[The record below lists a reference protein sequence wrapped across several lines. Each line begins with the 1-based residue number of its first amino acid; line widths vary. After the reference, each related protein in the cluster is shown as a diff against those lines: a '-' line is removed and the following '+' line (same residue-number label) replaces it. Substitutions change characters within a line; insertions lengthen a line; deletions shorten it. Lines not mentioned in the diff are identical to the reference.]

1 MKKFWLVL
9 MVLLLAAG
17 VGFTADDGS
26 DMGSGALIRVIVS
39 LEASDPVFY
48 LSQGDILGSASGA
61 ESTVDVDITQKDLS
75 LTFYVKLGASGNL
88 TNSSA
93 IRADSSKIYHL
104 TVTAFSLK
112 TSDGKGTADPT
123 MNLDEEKGFVS
134 DVNSETYGRK
144 LMASLNEE
152 NTKDN
157 KVCIDVSF
165 NGETILIG
173 REKIDLAHWDFL
185 WAQNEELLAATYS
198 GDVTLTVSTE

>member
-17 VGFTADDGS
+17 VGYTADDGS
-26 DMGSGALIRVIVS
+26 ELGSGASIRVIVS

-61 ESTVDVDITQKDLS
+61 ENEVNADITQTDLS

-93 IRADSSKIYHL
+93 IRADASKVYHL
-104 TVTAFSLK
+104 TVTGYGLK
-112 TSDGKGTADPT
+112 STDGKGTADPT
-123 MNLDEEKGFVS
+123 LNKDEDKGFAS
-134 DVNSETYGRK
+134 DIKSETYGRK
-144 LMASLNEE
+144 LVATLNEE

-185 WAQNEELLAATYS
+185 WAQNEELLADVYS

>member
-1 MKKFWLVL
+1 MKRFWLVL
-9 MVLLLAAG
+9 TVLLVAAG
-17 VGFTADDGS
+17 VGFTVNDS
-26 DMGSGALIRVIVS
+26 RDMGSGVLIRVIVS

-61 ESTVDVDITQKDLS
+61 ESSVDVDITQKDLS
-75 LTFYVKLGASGNL
+75 LTFYVKLGGSGNL

-104 TVTAFSLK
+104 TVTAHSLK
-112 TSDGKGTADPT
+112 TADGKGTAEPT
-123 MNLDEEKGFVS
+123 LNQDEKKGFVS
-134 DVNSETYGRK
+134 DVSYETYGRK
-144 LMASLNEE
+144 LSASLNEE

-157 KVCIDVSF
+157 VVCIDVSF

-185 WAQNEELLAATYS
+185 WVQNEELLASVYS

>member
-39 LEASDPVFY
+39 LEASDPFFY

-61 ESTVDVDITQKDLS
+61 ESSVDVDITQKDLS

-104 TVTAFSLK
+104 IVTAHSLK
-112 TSDGKGTADPT
+112 TSDGKGTSEPT
-123 MNLDEEKGFVS
+123 MNLDEEKVFVS

-144 LMASLNEE
+144 LTASLNEE

-185 WAQNEELLAATYS
+185 WAQNEELLAAVYS